1 MQTIKKQQVNS
12 LLPKAKHPFR
22 SSHEAPFHHASQFC
36 FRSLFTRL
44 LTTKIIRLQTKYL
57 ERPIGQRR
65 GSRTFLGSIPQ
76 TYCPA
81 LRTWPRESFCPRSLR
96 PTVSRAPPG
105 FIFLPQRS
113 FFNWRIP
120 ARSTFRRQFL
130 ERHVIHFP
138 LKKPSYRHF

>member
-65 GSRTFLGSIPQ
+65 GSRTFLGSRRPIV
-76 TYCPA
+76 
-81 LRTWPRESFCPRSLR
+81 LRCVPGPVNPFVLGAFVQLFRELLQDLFFYLSVPFSTDGFRRVQRSGDNFSNATL
-96 PTVSRAPPG
+96 
-105 FIFLPQRS
+105 FIFL
-113 FFNWRIP
+113 
-120 ARSTFRRQFL
+120 
-130 ERHVIHFP
+130 
-138 LKKPSYRHF
+138 